1 MQEKIGHL
9 LIPPFPD
16 TRRLAA
22 TAPYLCNFYYLHPDI
37 LAAYNRINLV
47 SCHCNNRYA
56 LSQTAFVHSKTII
69 ISHIHYLLF
78 SPRNA
83 ACVSGLGE
91 HIVWQHRAYREY
103 CCIIDSQFLSR
114 MRFR

>member
-56 LSQTAFVHSKTII
+56 LSKQ
-69 ISHIHYLLF
+69 LLCKVKPSLSVTF
-78 SPRNA
+78 ITSCFLLVMLLVLA
-83 ACVSGLGE
+83 VSASILFGSIE
-91 HIVWQHRAYREY
+91 HIGNIVVSLIHN
-103 CCIIDSQFLSR
+103 F
-114 MRFR
+114 